1 MCEKSREGSNPFFPM
16 IKWTVGWKLA
26 VFCSFELFKRWRNM
40 TRLTREEL
48 EQIIDENPLRSLSS
62 IGEETGNSRVAIE
75 KWLKTY
81 QLDEYR
87 NRKIKRLRG
96 DKARKR
102 RDYQN

>member
-1 MCEKSREGSNPFFPM
+1 M
-16 IKWTVGWKLA
+16 A
-26 VFCSFELFKRWRNM
+26 
-40 TRLTREEL
+40 RLTKEEL
-48 EQIIDENPLRSLSS
+48 QNMIDENPLRSLSS
-62 IGEETGNSRVAIE
+62 IGEATGNSRVAIE

>member
-1 MCEKSREGSNPFFPM
+1 
-16 IKWTVGWKLA
+16 
-26 VFCSFELFKRWRNM
+26 M

-48 EQIIDENPLRSLSS
+48 EKIIDENPLRSLSS

-81 QLDEYR
+81 QLELDEYR

>member
-1 MCEKSREGSNPFFPM
+1 
-16 IKWTVGWKLA
+16 
-26 VFCSFELFKRWRNM
+26 M

-48 EQIIDENPLRSLSS
+48 EKIIDENLLRSLSS

-96 DKARKR
+96 IKPVNVVITKIR
-102 RDYQN
+102 RNRFYKSAK

>member
-1 MCEKSREGSNPFFPM
+1 M
-16 IKWTVGWKLA
+16 
-26 VFCSFELFKRWRNM
+26 
-40 TRLTREEL
+40 
-48 EQIIDENPLRSLSS
+48 
-62 IGEETGNSRVAIE
+62 AIE

>member
-1 MCEKSREGSNPFFPM
+1 
-16 IKWTVGWKLA
+16 
-26 VFCSFELFKRWRNM
+26 M

-48 EQIIDENPLRSLSS
+48 EKIIDENPLRSLSS

-81 QLDEYR
+81 EYR

>member
-1 MCEKSREGSNPFFPM
+1 
-16 IKWTVGWKLA
+16 
-26 VFCSFELFKRWRNM
+26 M

-48 EQIIDENPLRSLSS
+48 EKIIDENSLRSLSS

-102 RDYQN
+102 RDYQNRRNRFYNLLIKEKKCQK

>member
-1 MCEKSREGSNPFFPM
+1 MN
-16 IKWTVGWKLA
+16 
-26 VFCSFELFKRWRNM
+26 KRR
-40 TRLTREEL
+40 TR
-48 EQIIDENPLRSLSS
+48 ENPLRSLSS

>member
-1 MCEKSREGSNPFFPM
+1 
-16 IKWTVGWKLA
+16 
-26 VFCSFELFKRWRNM
+26 M
-40 TRLTREEL
+40 TRLKKEK
-48 EQIIDENPLRSLSS
+48 QDKINYENSLRSLSS

>member
-1 MCEKSREGSNPFFPM
+1 
-16 IKWTVGWKLA
+16 
-26 VFCSFELFKRWRNM
+26 M

-48 EQIIDENPLRSLSS
+48 EKIIDENPLRSLSS

-87 NRKIKRLRG
+87 NRKSNGCGGIKPVNVVIT
-96 DKARKR
+96 KIR
-102 RDYQN
+102 RNRFYKSAK